1 MSKFRQTFIGDKAFY
16 KRVMAIMVPVVIQNS
31 VANFVNLL
39 DNIMVGQLGTE
50 QMSGVAIANQ
60 LHFVYML
67 CIFGGLSGPGIFAA
81 QFYGAGDMEGL
92 RNTHRIKIWFAF
104 IITALALVV
113 FNVWQTPLIRLFL
126 QGEGDPIIAQHMM
139 DYAHDYLMYIMLGML
154 PMALSFSYGSTFRE
168 AGESVL
174 PMKAGIAAVFANLIG
189 NWLLI
194 FGNLG
199 FPAMGVKG
207 AAIATVISRLVEL
220 SILVTVAHRS
230 QRFSFFQK
238 IYKTM
243 RVPMD
248 LLRRVAGKGMPL
260 LVNEFLWSTG
270 MATMTQAYSMRGLL
284 VMSAINIS
292 STVTNLFNVFFL
304 GIGNATAILVGHA
317 LGAGDLKKARA
328 DVWKLFFLT
337 FTMCIVIGGVL
348 AAFSGIFPHLYNVED
363 SVRQM
368 AGTFILISA
377 VLMPFHAISHA
388 SYFTLRA
395 GGSSLLT
402 FIFDS
407 AYTWL
412 LLIPPTMALI
422 YWTKMPIIPLYLL
435 TQGTNIIKSFAG
447 ILLVKSGVWQ
457 KNIVAGADAAPQDA

>member
-1 MSKFRQTFIGDKAFY
+1 MSRFRQNFIGDKAFY
-16 KRVMAIMVPVVIQNS
+16 KSVLAIMVPVVIQNS
-31 VANFVNLL
+31 VANLVNLL

-60 LHFVYML
+60 LYFVYML

-104 IITALALVV
+104 LITALALVV
-113 FNVWQTPLIRLFL
+113 FNVWQTPLISLFL
-126 QGEGDPIIAQHMM
+126 KGDGDPVTAQHMLN
-139 DYAHDYLMYIMLGML
+139 YAHDYLMYLMWGML

-174 PMKAGIAAVFANLIG
+174 PMKAGIAAVFTNLIG

-199 FPAMGVKG
+199 FPALGVKG
-207 AAIATVISRLVEL
+207 AAIATIISRLVEL

-230 QRFSFFQK
+230 ERFSFFHK

-243 RVPMD
+243 RVPLD
-248 LLRRVAGKGMPL
+248 LLGRVSMKGTPL

-270 MATMTQAYSMRGLL
+270 MAAMNQAYSIRGLL

-292 STVTNLFNVFFL
+292 STVGNLFNVFFL
-304 GIGNATAILVGHA
+304 GIGNAVAILVGHA
-317 LGAGDLKKARA
+317 LGAGNLKKARS

-337 FTMCIVIGGVL
+337 FAMCVVIGGVM
-348 AAFSGIFPHLYNVED
+348 AAFAGVFPNLYNVD
-363 SVRQM
+363 SSVKVM
-368 AGTFILISA
+368 AGVLILIQA
-377 VLMPFHAISHA
+377 FLMPFHAVSHA

-395 GGSSLLT
+395 GGSSLMT
-402 FIFDS
+402 FLFDS

-412 LLIPPTMALI
+412 LLIPLALALVH
-422 YWTKMPIIPLYLL
+422 WTQMPIIPLYIL
-435 TQGTNIIKSFAG
+435 TQGTNVLKSLVG
-447 ILLVKSGVWQ
+447 VLLVKSGVWQ
-457 KNIVAGADAAPQDA
+457 KNIVSDTLSVAAD